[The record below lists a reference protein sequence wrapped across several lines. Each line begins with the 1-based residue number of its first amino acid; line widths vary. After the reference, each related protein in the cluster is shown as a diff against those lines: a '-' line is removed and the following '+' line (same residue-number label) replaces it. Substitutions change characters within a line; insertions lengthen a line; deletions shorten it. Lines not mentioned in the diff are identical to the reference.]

1 MARAAAKRTP
11 RPRTE
16 HHGRQRRPGGG
27 GGVEQTLFF
36 QRIRRQ
42 AKWVFV
48 LLALVFAGSFVVYGV
63 GSGSTGIGDLLRGNF
78 SGIFGGGGSSG
89 SPSVNKAQ
97 KEIEKNPKNAQAY
110 RDLASAYEKQNDDQG
125 AIGALESYIQLKPKD
140 VGAMRE
146 LAAEYDSRVQTQYA
160 DYQVA
165 QFDQQAAQPSNFG
178 PAPNSALGK
187 ALANQP
193 SPITQ
198 AVSQATNTRVNDALQ
213 GLETTL
219 STQEQLY
226 AKIVKLDPTDPQ
238 SLLQYAQSAQSAQD
252 AKAARAAYQKFL
264 KLFPDDP
271 SAAYA
276 RQQLKTLGP
285 AVSPSSGG

>member
-11 RPRTE
+11 RPKPE
-16 HHGRQRRPGGG
+16 HHGRQRRPSGGA
-27 GGVEQTLFF
+27 GVEQTLFF

-48 LLALVFAGSFVVYGV
+48 FLALVFAASFVVFGV

-78 SGIFGGGGSSG
+78 SGIFGGGSSSG
-89 SPSVNKAQ
+89 SPSIDKAQ
-97 KEIEKNPKNAQAY
+97 KEIEKNPKNAKAY
-110 RDLASAYEKQNDDQG
+110 RDLASAYEKDNDANG
-125 AIGALESYIQLKPKD
+125 AIGALESYLKLKPKD

-146 LAAEYDSRVQTQYA
+146 LAAEYDLRAQAEYSA
-160 DYQVA
+160 YQAA

-178 PAPNSALGK
+178 PASNTPLGK
-187 ALANQP
+187 AFASHP
-193 SPITQ
+193 SPITDAVGQ
-198 AVSQATNTRVNDALQ
+198 AANARVNDATQRLQ
-213 GLETTL
+213 TTL

-238 SLLQYAQSAQSAQD
+238 LLLQYAQSAQSALD
-252 AKAARAAYQKFL
+252 ITAARAAYKKFL

-271 SAAYA
+271 SAPYA
-276 RQQLKTLGP
+276 KQQLKTLAA
-285 AVSPSSGG
+285 AVSPPSGG